1 MLSLGMSFSVSNS
14 QKTLAANTAATTSKV
29 AQTGKSV
36 DTSCHHLTARDLS
49 YFSSEAFKA
58 VLKAYEDKQLASK
71 YGQLIARRKKAVNI
85 NLAWELVD
93 AIIYVDI
100 FDAHFDGFSF
110 SYEEVRDLFKGYRSQ
125 ALREMKSSIGFNSL
139 VYKELAKALM
149 DKSEVR
155 NFLKAI
161 NAPILRSKPRF

>member
-1 MLSLGMSFSVSNS
+1 MLHLGTSFSVSNS
-14 QKTLAANTAATTSKV
+14 QKTLVAKTATTTVKV
-29 AQTGKSV
+29 AQTGKS
-36 DTSCHHLTARDLS
+36 DISCHHLTARDLS

-85 NLAWELVD
+85 PLAWELVD
-93 AIIYVDI
+93 AIIYGDI
-100 FDAHFDGFSF
+100 YNAHFDGFRF

-125 ALREMKSSIGFNSL
+125 ALREMKSSKGFNSL

>member
-1 MLSLGMSFSVSNS
+1 MLSLGMSFSVSS
-14 QKTLAANTAATTSKV
+14 SKKTLAANTAATTVKV
-29 AQTGKSV
+29 AQTGKS
-36 DTSCHHLTARDLS
+36 DISCHHLTARDLS
-49 YFSSEAFKA
+49 YFSSERFKE
-58 VLKAYEDKQLASK
+58 VLKAYEDRQLAFK
-71 YGQLIARRKKAVNI
+71 YGQIIARRKKAVNLS
-85 NLAWELVD
+85 LAWELVD

-125 ALREMKSSIGFNSL
+125 ALREMKSSKGFNSL

-155 NFLKAI
+155 SFLKAI